1 MLRRESRRLVKQC
14 EPSVADTAIAQRI
27 VSAHPDEQAASD

>member
-1 MLRRESRRLVKQC
+1 MLRRESRRLVKQYK
-14 EPSVADTAIAQRI
+14 PSVADTAIAQRI